1 MKWMVLVLCLVA
13 LNSATKAK
21 PAFQRTVEALTDYI
35 QKTLAT
41 GPVQVLG
48 WEDCG
53 GEAMAAVQVTVDP
66 DPPVKGQLVTFK
78 VLGQPTDDFTYN
90 KVEIDVYISGWKIWT

>member
-13 LNSATKAK
+13 LNSAAK
-21 PAFQRTVEALTDYI
+21 PAFQRTVEALADYI

-53 GEAMAAVQVTVDP
+53 GQGMPALQVTVDP
-66 DPPVKGQLVTFK
+66 DPPIKGQTVTFT
-78 VLGQPTDDFTYN
+78 VLGQPAAYFAYN
-90 KVEIDVYISGWKIWT
+90 KVEIDVYISGWKIW